1 MLTFHD
7 IHMLL
12 NDRIK
17 VLRAEKDKE
26 ASAEMPDW
34 CVVNTYVEVIKE
46 LENFRSEIL
55 RRHRNK

>member
-7 IHMLL
+7 IHMML

-17 VLRAEKDKE
+17 VLRAKKDE
-26 ASAEMPDW
+26 MLSAEMPDW
-34 CVVNTYVEVIKE
+34 SAVNTYVEIIKE

-55 RRHRNK
+55 RRHKH